1 MGIAMG
7 IRQSVTGWG
16 ALAFLALVP
25 AGIVTPT
32 SDSSVPT
39 AVESLAYLTPDTGNY
54 VAVLI
59 QKSLSLLFFTDSRL
73 HTQILGWCIGFSWV
87 IHLGSGYRYGFIVPV
102 NVVGFTR
109 RVQRH

>member
-54 VAVLI
+54 QVCSSADTEKPVAAVLHRL
-59 QKSLSLLFFTDSRL
+59 QTPYANSGLVHRFFMGHSSG
-73 HTQILGWCIGFSWV
+73 IWV
-87 IHLGSGYRYGFIVPV
+87 
-102 NVVGFTR
+102 
-109 RVQRH
+109 